1 MGAKFYSFAN
11 ILFTN
16 STKQCILFC
25 QNTLTYFQRIYK
37 FRFIPKT
44 KQLCFQTNQRN
55 KIGNRKLEKRKKKE
69 KNIKGQPGPTQDE
82 ISPAARTS
90 PTPLAPSL
98 SLAAKHGPRV
108 GSILSSPSLS
118 LEPKPPVV
126 TPHSPANLARL

>member
-55 KIGNRKLEKRKKKE
+55 KIRNRKLEKRKKKE
-69 KNIKGQPGPTQDE
+69 IKYKGAAWADSGRNQPSSPDQPNPT
-82 ISPAARTS
+82 R
-90 PTPLAPSL
+90 PSL
-98 SLAAKHGPRV
+98 SLPAKHGPHV
-108 GSILSSPSLS
+108 GSILSSPLS
-118 LEPKPPVV
+118 PW
-126 TPHSPANLARL
+126 N